1 MIKRVLDDVKATE
14 IRCIRVSAITAMFDY
29 VIIATVES
37 GRQSRAA
44 CEKIRDV
51 IKPLKIKILGIEG
64 LDSGEWV
71 LLDTGSIVLHLMR
84 PEARSFYN
92 LDELW
97 LIDK

>member
-1 MIKRVLDDVKATE
+1 MIESVLDDVKATE
-14 IRCIRVSAITAMFDY
+14 VRCIHVAAITAMFDY

-44 CEKIRDV
+44 CEKIRDLA
-51 IKPLKIKILGIEG
+51 KPRKIKILGVEG

-84 PEARSFYN
+84 PEARTFYN
-92 LDELW
+92 LEELW
-97 LIDK
+97 LVDK